1 MRPESRTCHG
11 QRGVGLLEALIALLI
26 FSFGLLGLAS
36 LYSSIA
42 PSPFVN
48 QTVLSL
54 QAQADSLM
62 STLAS
67 NPAALPALNVS
78 SVNSTSSMPAWLQ
91 GWFTQAQTEIPSLTV
106 SITPGPDALGN
117 ACSSQSCGISVKLA
131 WTQGTLQRSQ
141 VFNGQIGIH

>member
-1 MRPESRTCHG
+1 
-11 QRGVGLLEALIALLI
+11 
-26 FSFGLLGLAS
+26 
-36 LYSSIA
+36 
-42 PSPFVN
+42 
-48 QTVLSL
+48 
-54 QAQADSLM
+54 M

-131 WTQGTLQRSQ
+131 WTQGSLQRSQ